1 MSLFPLKTIIFVS
14 CVTDVK
20 KKKKKRAKKA
30 SSVAELN

>member
-20 KKKKKRAKKA
+20 KKKRAKKA

>member
-20 KKKKKRAKKA
+20 KKKKRAKKA